1 MVTYDE
7 ILSSM
12 LGKYSQLSGF
22 EPSKASDIY
31 IRLCVLAGELYNTS
45 VNIEWLKRQTF
56 AGTATGEYLD
66 LHAEERGITRRSASS
81 AVGNVKFTSEL
92 GALVDIVIPRGTVV
106 STAGGAPLCFETTAD
121 VTMKQGTYAVNAPI
135 RAIAK
140 GSKYNVAPGK
150 ITVIVTSVQGNLKVT
165 NPETCRS
172 GTDAES
178 DESLRVRVVDSYKNA
193 SNGTNCAYY
202 EKVAMQIPGITAARA
217 VPRGRGAGTVDVY
230 VASSDS
236 SVADETLKKVQDT
249 LAKLREVNVD
259 VLAKKASPAVVN
271 LNLRIDLCDGYEF
284 DQVRKAC
291 ENALREY
298 INSRGVGGNVLLTEA
313 GERIYHVEG
322 VREYTFD
329 SYENSDIR
337 CENSH
342 YPVMGSVNVTQGVLV

>member
-12 LGKYSQLSGF
+12 LSKYSQISGI
-22 EPSKASDIY
+22 EPSKTSDIY
-31 IRLCVLAGELYNTS
+31 VRLCVLAGELYNTS
-45 VNIEWLKRQTF
+45 VNIEWLKRQAF

-66 LHAEERGITRRSASS
+66 LHAAERGITRRGASFS
-81 AVGNVKFTSEL
+81 VGSVKFTSEL
-92 GALVDIVIPRGTVV
+92 GALIDIVIPKGTVV
-106 STAGGAPLCFETTAD
+106 STAGEFPLCFETTAD
-121 VTMKQGTYAVNAPI
+121 VTMKQGAYTVTAPI
-135 RAIAK
+135 RAIAQ
-140 GSKYNVAPGK
+140 GAKYNVAPGK
-150 ITVIVTSVQGNLKVT
+150 ITVIVTAVQGNLKVT

-172 GTDAES
+172 GTDTES
-178 DESLRVRVVDSYKNA
+178 DESLRERVVASYKNA

-202 EKVAMQIPGITAARA
+202 EKVATQIPGITAARA

-236 SVADETLKKVQDT
+236 SVADETLRKVQDT
-249 LAKLREVNVD
+249 LAQLREVNVD
-259 VLAKKASPAVVN
+259 VLAKKAVPAVIN

-284 DQVRKAC
+284 ENVKNAC
-291 ENALREY
+291 INALREY

-342 YPVMGSVNVTQGVLV
+342 YPVMGTINVTQGVLA